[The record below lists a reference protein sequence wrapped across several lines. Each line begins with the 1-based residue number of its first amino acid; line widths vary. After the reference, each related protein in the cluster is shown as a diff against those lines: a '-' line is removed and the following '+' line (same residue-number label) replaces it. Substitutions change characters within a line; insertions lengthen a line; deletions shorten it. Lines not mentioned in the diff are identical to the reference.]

1 MNREIKFRGKDRE
14 KWHYGDLVQ
23 EIRHN
28 DNKLFD
34 GTMTHIRN
42 FEYKNGDYIGD
53 SFPVNSETIGQY
65 TGLHDKNGKEIYE
78 GDIVLTQP
86 LKDRPFSQKAK
97 SKRLRGIV
105 KYQVLC
111 GKNFISE
118 PDKVKYWGAEW
129 DIEIIDKKDY
139 EKYHNYGWGVFFEC
153 EVIGNIY
160 DNPELLGGE

>member
-14 KWHYGDLVQ
+14 NWHYGDLVQ

-78 GDIVLTQP
+78 GDIVEIT
-86 LKDRPFSQKAK
+86 RPCILERGEVKFINGCFAIK
-97 SKRLRGIV
+97 SKDTLLML
-105 KYQVLC
+105 YQC
-111 GKNFISE
+111 EINNF
-118 PDKVKYWGAEW
+118 KLK
-129 DIEIIDKKDY
+129 
-139 EKYHNYGWGVFFEC
+139 
-153 EVIGNIY
+153 VIGNIY